1 MVALALFALL
11 VGAVQAEMYVEG
23 YIGGNF
29 AASASETILGNY
41 WNDPFWGEG
50 PFTIDHPGH
59 IEPAIVGGFKIGT
72 WFVREGFLGYNYP
85 NWMKYLGFLVDLSYH
100 RLVFRRQPGTWTNTT
115 VPIVYYDY
123 FFSEGNAITLAF
135 MFACRC
141 GFFPDRHVPFGRLQ
155 PYIAVGPAILF
166 SSQSH
171 TFYDPNSIWSL
182 KSSSVSTVNPA
193 LAVEAGLRWMI
204 FKKVSLDSSF
214 KYRYARP
221 SYDFSLVVDYLGT
234 IHQFNFSPTLH
245 LFSFQVGV
253 AYHF

>member
-1 MVALALFALL
+1 MVSLMLLALVVETA
-11 VGAVQAEMYVEG
+11 QAEMYVEG
-23 YIGGNF
+23 YIGGNI
-29 AASASETILGNY
+29 AASASETISGNY

-50 PFTIDHPGH
+50 PFTIDHSGH

-85 NWMKYLGFLVDLSYH
+85 NWMKYFGFLIDLSYH

-115 VPIVYYDY
+115 VPIAYHDN

-135 MFACRC
+135 MFVCRC

-166 SSQSH
+166 SSQSQ
-171 TFYDPNSIWSL
+171 TFYDPNGIWSL
-182 KSSSVSTVNPA
+182 KSPSVSSINPA
-193 LAVEAGLRWMI
+193 LAVEAGLRWMVL
-204 FKKVSLDSSF
+204 KKVSLNSSF

-221 SYDFSLVVDYLGT
+221 CYEFSSVVDYLGT
-234 IHQFNFSPTLH
+234 IHQFKFSPTLH
-245 LFSFQVGV
+245 LFSFQGGV